1 MMRARILI
9 AAGLILFLVTVLGS
23 ATAAEVDT
31 WEGFDQYY
39 IERFG
44 EERYSLVYD
53 TISPQEAGDLWEKW
67 HREGVADTTTPP
79 ITIEEDKDV
88 IHPEP
93 EYPEWEGWPPFT
105 MVKKPNLLPDM
116 ASARMR
122 LKR

>member
-1 MMRARILI
+1 MRGRILI
-9 AAGLILFLVTVLGS
+9 AAGLILFLVTMLGS
-23 ATAAEVDT
+23 ASADEVDT

-39 IERFG
+39 IEWFG

-67 HREGVADTTTPP
+67 HREGVADTTTLP

-116 ASARMR
+116 ASARM
-122 LKR
+122 